1 MFRFLQIVTLSL
13 LGVLMTDSTLS
24 DIELP
29 KVSGWKFPD
38 GTMVFNEY
46 HLMKAGIRCELTM
59 CAYPAG
65 TTSRCDDGNL
75 FAASGRLY
83 DDYGS
88 ESGAIAIS
96 YSPAVEIIKPSL
108 KEKTDG

>member
-1 MFRFLQIVTLSL
+1 MFRFLQIVTLSV
-13 LGVLMTDSTLS
+13 LGVLITDSTLS